1 MNAHS
6 GEIIIENVQNK
17 TAQVFTNPK
26 YGTKNIRDIDPIN
39 KKLIILIKKICLKNK
54 LKREN
59 FIFIRQKL
67 KFLKRM
73 IYLKNLFLKY

>member
-39 KKLIILIKKICLKNK
+39 KKLIILIKKICL
-54 LKREN
+54 
-59 FIFIRQKL
+59 IH
-67 KFLKRM
+67 
-73 IYLKNLFLKY
+73 